1 MKVAIITGISG
12 QDGAYLAQLLLSKGY
27 KVIGVVRDL
36 NRKLTGLEYLGIRNE
51 VALELC
57 DLWEQASILRLLAKY
72 RPDEIYNLAA
82 QSSVGLSF
90 EYPIETIK
98 FNFVSV
104 LNFLEAIRLYD
115 KATRFYQAS
124 SSEMYGMV
132 AELPVRIDSPMHPL
146 SPYAISK
153 ASAFWMIV
161 NYREAYKLHCC
172 TGVLFNHESYLRS
185 SNFFVKK
192 VIVEAIKMTSDP
204 DMVLRVGNLNVRR
217 DFGYSPKYVEAMW
230 LMQQNPEAKDYVICS
245 GTSILLENVVHHI
258 FSRLGLDTQRII
270 IDKDLSRLT
279 DIENIYGDN
288 SEAKS
293 DLGWDY
299 DLSFYQVLDMLI
311 EEEIINLPDAQRVA
325 MDRPHGQAGYTLSP
339 R

>member
-36 NRKLTGLEYLGIRNE
+36 NRKLIGLEYLGIHDQ
-51 VALELC
+51 VILELC

-98 FNFVSV
+98 FNVVSV
-104 LNFLEAIRLYD
+104 LNFLEAIRLSD
-115 KATRFYQAS
+115 KTARFYQAS
-124 SSEMYGMV
+124 SSEMYGKV
-132 AELPVRIDSPMHPL
+132 SELPVRINSPMHPL

-192 VIVEAIKMTSDP
+192 VIVEALKMVSEP
-204 DMVLRVGNLNVRR
+204 DTVLRVGNLQVRR

-230 LMQQNPEAKDYVICS
+230 LTQQNHVAKDYVICS
-245 GTSILLENVVHHI
+245 GTSVLLEDVVHHI
-258 FSRLGLDTQRII
+258 FARMGLDTSRIV
-270 IDKDLSRLT
+270 IDSDLNRLT

-288 SEAKS
+288 SAAKS
-293 DLGWDY
+293 ELGWVY
-299 DLSFYQVLDMLI
+299 DLNFYQVLDMLI
-311 EEEIINLPDAQRVA
+311 EEEIAN
-325 MDRPHGQAGYTLSP
+325 AGATQHLIKY
-339 R
+339 RKHQ

>member
-27 KVIGVVRDL
+27 KVVGVVRDL
-36 NRKLTGLEYLGIRNE
+36 NRKLTGLEYLGIHNQ
-51 VALELC
+51 VTLELC

-98 FNFVSV
+98 FNVVSV

-115 KATRFYQAS
+115 KKTKFYQAS

-132 AELPVRIDSPMHPL
+132 SELPVRISSPMYPL

-161 NYREAYKLHCC
+161 NYREAYKLRCC

-192 VIVEAIKMTSDP
+192 VIVEALKMTSDP
-204 DMVLRVGNLNVRR
+204 EMVLRVGNLKVRR

-230 LMQQNPEAKDYVICS
+230 LTQQNEVAKDYIICS
-245 GTSILLENVVHHI
+245 GASILLEDIVHHV
-258 FSRLGLDTQRII
+258 FSRLGLDTSRIV

-279 DIENIYGDN
+279 DIEDIYGDN
-288 SEAKS
+288 SEAKAE
-293 DLGWDY
+293 LGWDY
-299 DLSFYQVLDMLI
+299 NLNFYQVLDMLI
-311 EEEIINLPDAQRVA
+311 EEEIANT
-325 MDRPHGQAGYTLSP
+325 QAGQHLTTLRPNGQSGHIHIP